1 MRRGQI
7 RQRSTQV
14 GTSFKLR
21 SRLPGMDSNPYSPQ
35 TTADVPLKNKGPL
48 AAAAI
53 VGMWFAALLA
63 LVYLTIVGMAVSEC
77 LKSPP
82 SGISGYVQ
90 TGALSALFAT
100 ICLISIVQLKA
111 RRRSLAL
118 AKRQRSN
125 EDMSKKIKTWSITD
139 LLVVTL
145 VG

>member
-1 MRRGQI
+1 
-7 RQRSTQV
+7 
-14 GTSFKLR
+14 
-21 SRLPGMDSNPYSPQ
+21 MDSNPYSPQ

-111 RRRSLAL
+111 RRPGAYWWLLFSP
-118 AKRQRSN
+118 
-125 EDMSKKIKTWSITD
+125 T
-139 LLVVTL
+139 LVVMWIGLSWLTTWL
-145 VG
+145 RP